1 MLDQIADGRVAGLVV
16 ARLGDVTRSVSELA
30 KLLRWLDTADAFL
43 IAVESELD
51 TTTTAGELTA
61 NVLVHIG
68 EWERERI
75 ATRTHPGLTAIRT
88 PGGTTPTS
96 VRDHPELTARINAMR
111 ARGMSLQA
119 ISDALNAEGVPT
131 LRGGT
136 KWRPSSVQA
145 ATGYK
150 RPNPPARRWDNNPA

>member
-1 MLDQIADGRVAGLVV
+1 M
-16 ARLGDVTRSVSELA
+16 RSSQ
-30 KLLRWLDTADAFL
+30 
-43 IAVESELD
+43 
-51 TTTTAGELTA
+51 
-61 NVLVHIG
+61 IG
-68 EWERERI
+68 EWERDRI

-88 PGGTTPTS
+88 PGNPTPAS
-96 VRDHPELTARINAMR
+96 VRDHPELSARINAMR
-111 ARGMSLQA
+111 AGGMSLQA